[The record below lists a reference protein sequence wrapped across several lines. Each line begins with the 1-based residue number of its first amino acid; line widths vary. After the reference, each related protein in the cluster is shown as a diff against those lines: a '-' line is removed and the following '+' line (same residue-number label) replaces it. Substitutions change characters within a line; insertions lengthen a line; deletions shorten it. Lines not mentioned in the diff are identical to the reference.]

1 MSMKKLICGATAGLF
16 ALSGVALAGVDA
28 NVNIGIRTPAPPNVN
43 VRIGAPAPPQPRV
56 TVIEQKG
63 DNGKHLGHYKKKGK
77 KKHGK
82 HKD

>member
-1 MSMKKLICGATAGLF
+1 MKKLICGATAAVF
-16 ALSGVALAGVDA
+16 ALSGVALAGIDT
-28 NVNIGIRTPAPPNVN
+28 NVNIGIRAPAPPNVN

-56 TVIEQKG
+56 TVVEQKG

-77 KKHGK
+77 KHGK

>member
-1 MSMKKLICGATAGLF
+1 MKKLIFGATATVF
-16 ALSGVALAGVDA
+16 ALSGIAFAGVDA
-28 NVNIGIRTPAPPNVN
+28 NVNIGIGTPSPNVN
-43 VRIGAPAPPQPRV
+43 VRIGTPAPQPRV

-77 KKHGK
+77 KKHK